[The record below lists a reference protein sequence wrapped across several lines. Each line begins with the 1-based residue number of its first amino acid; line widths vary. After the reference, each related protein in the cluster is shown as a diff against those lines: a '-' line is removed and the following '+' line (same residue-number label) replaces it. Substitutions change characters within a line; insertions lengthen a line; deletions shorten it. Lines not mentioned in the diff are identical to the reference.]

1 MLSAGDISWMIM
13 ATAMVMLM
21 TPALGFF
28 YAGLVQK
35 KNLVSTLAQ
44 CFTIFA
50 IITLVWTLWGTA

>member
-1 MLSAGDISWMIM
+1 MDDNGNSYGYADDAG
-13 ATAMVMLM
+13 
-21 TPALGFF
+21 PRFF
-28 YAGLVQK
+28 LRWACTK